1 MRAAMAWRMARW
13 RSAADSVAA
22 GGGGGASVGR
32 AGLAAGGV
40 LAVATAAPST
50 SARVIAPL
58 RPVPWIAWRST
69 PSWCARRRTTG
80 ETGLAC
86 RAGARGG
93 SGEATGGGVVSA
105 GECTVART
113 VPTGTRSPSATR
125 SCSMTPPWKIST
137 SIAALSVSTRAT
149 TSPRLTVSPGLTC
162 HSSRVPASMSAPS
175 DGMRNSAT
183 ARHHAAGRVEDAGHL
198 GKRGVLEILCVG
210 DGYLGAA
217 HPRDRCEDGCL
228 VQWAERAQVDH
239 LGLDAVRGQGV
250 GGFEGLCEAA
260 AVGDQGHVA
269 ARAAYGGA
277 GDVDGAGVRRQ
288 LTAQVVER
296 AVLEE
301 QDRVGVLQG
310 SPQHATGV
318 LEGRRREHLDA
329 GNVGVPAFQAVGVL
343 GGELAAGP
351 GGHADDQRDAELPTR
366 HVQDRGG
373 IVDDL
378 VQRQQAEVDGH
389 DLHDGPHT
397 AQGGA
402 DSGTD
407 EGRLRQ
413 RRVADALG
421 AELLQ
426 QALADPEAPAVAA
439 DVLAH
444 QEHAPVALQRL
455 AQRLP
460 ECLAVGELDPGPGR
474 GALASRRA
482 AHGVASRYTLR
493 VSSPTGSGVPA
504 SANATAWSISAPI
517 SASMRARP
525 SLSSAFFSISR
536 AEKVAIGSRRFHV
549 STSSLVRYSSGSYME
564 WARNR

>member
-13 RSAADSVAA
+13 RSAADPVAAAGAVGRSVVGGWVGAAAWGRGVWVARATSARVTAPSGPLTCRPARSTRSSWARRRAAGEARVGVGRARAGTAASA

-86 RAGARGG
+86 RAGGAGSTVGGLVSCGGAGAATTGRGAGARGG

-105 GECTVART
+105 GERRVART

-198 GKRGVLEILCVG
+198 GKRGVLEMLCVG

-217 HPRDRCEDGCL
+217 HPRDRCVQLPEGAFHDPGADLGGEAATAPALVDHDGPVRARDRCQDGCL

-250 GGFEGLCEAA
+250 GRSE
-260 AVGDQGHVA
+260 
-269 ARAAYGGA
+269 
-277 GDVDGAGVRRQ
+277 
-288 LTAQVVER
+288 
-296 AVLEE
+296 
-301 QDRVGVLQG
+301 
-310 SPQHATGV
+310 
-318 LEGRRREHLDA
+318 
-329 GNVGVPAFQAVGVL
+329 
-343 GGELAAGP
+343 
-351 GGHADDQRDAELPTR
+351 
-366 HVQDRGG
+366 
-373 IVDDL
+373 
-378 VQRQQAEVDGH
+378 
-389 DLHDGPHT
+389 GPHT

-525 SLSSAFFSISR
+525 SLSSAFFSMSR